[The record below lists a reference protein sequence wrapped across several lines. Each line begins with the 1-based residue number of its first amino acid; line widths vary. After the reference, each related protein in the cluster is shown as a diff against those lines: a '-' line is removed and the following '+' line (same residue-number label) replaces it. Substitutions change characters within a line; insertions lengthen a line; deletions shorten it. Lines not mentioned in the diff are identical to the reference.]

1 MIEHINSGNE
11 AAGII
16 NQGNDIDPVFFA
28 IRICKAGTDAAV
40 PAPDL
45 IDMRA
50 FIAAHILVRCLPQ
63 FRLKPFHKAADCG
76 FGYLSVYYRA
86 IGFQLPVNSGRR
98 HAWIVGLEIPD
109 SLLEFFV
116 KLAAHAGI

>member
-76 FGYLSVYYRA
+76 FGYLSVYYGAKYR
-86 IGFQLPVNSGRR
+86 N
-98 HAWIVGLEIPD
+98 
-109 SLLEFFV
+109 
-116 KLAAHAGI
+116 

>member
-11 AAGII
+11 PAGII

-28 IRICKAGTDAAV
+28 IQICKAGTDTAV
-40 PAPDL
+40 PAPDFV
-45 IDMRA
+45 DMWA
-50 FIAAHILVRCLPQ
+50 LIAAHILVWCLPEFQ
-63 FRLKPFHKAADCG
+63 LKPVHKAADGG

-98 HAWIVGLEIPD
+98 HARIVGLEIPD
-109 SLLEFFV
+109 PFLEFFV

>member
-40 PAPDL
+40 PAPDF
-45 IDMRA
+45 IDMGA
-50 FIAAHILVRCLPQ
+50 FIAAHIPVRGLPK
-63 FRLKPFHKAADCG
+63 F
-76 FGYLSVYYRA
+76 
-86 IGFQLPVNSGRR
+86 
-98 HAWIVGLEIPD
+98 
-109 SLLEFFV
+109 
-116 KLAAHAGI
+116 

>member
-16 NQGNDIDPVFFA
+16 NQGNDIDPVFFSVR
-28 IRICKAGTDAAV
+28 IRKAGIDAAV

-50 FIAAHILVRCLPQ
+50 FISAHILVPVSYTHLDVYKRQIVLIQTHAKTSKGIPTKMEM
-63 FRLKPFHKAADCG
+63 KP
-76 FGYLSVYYRA
+76 S
-86 IGFQLPVNSGRR
+86 SG
-98 HAWIVGLEIPD
+98 
-109 SLLEFFV
+109 
-116 KLAAHAGI
+116 

>member
-40 PAPDL
+40 PAPDF
-45 IDMRA
+45 IDMGA
-50 FIAAHILVRCLPQ
+50 FIAAPC
-63 FRLKPFHKAADCG
+63 
-76 FGYLSVYYRA
+76 
-86 IGFQLPVNSGRR
+86 SGS
-98 HAWIVGLEIPD
+98 AEVLTE
-109 SLLEFFV
+109 
-116 KLAAHAGI
+116 AGSQNG